1 MKRIALDAL
10 ILFALPL
17 FLVRQVQLFQAES
30 SYQQAEQLS
39 REQKED
45 QAFALYRRAAGIAPE
60 RALYQRGLGRSGL
73 RLYQAQ
79 PRELIPLYQARK
91 AYQRALQLDRVY
103 PYDRFDMGEVL
114 EALQSSGVP
123 ALPDPEPFLQQAVAT
138 DPTNPLFLAGL
149 MTWQLRHGQKDQ
161 ARSLFARA
169 AISAPAAIGLFAPSF
184 LPTHEDRVKFA
195 EELGRHP
202 AANLAYAQYLIGAK
216 EPELAKPQEALAA
229 ALIPQQPEAA
239 SKLAQILIALNETE
253 QAKQV
258 LAQAFATQ
266 PQSLFLAQS
275 WAQLFISQKD
285 FPGAIAV
292 YQQALRENPGA
303 AELYLALAQLYRQTG
318 QDDLALDFFDRVL
331 ETKPATAQ
339 QRKEIFVAEGEIKLK
354 QGDLQG
360 ALVEYQKALEITPN
374 DRQLEPKIKRLQV
387 QLEFQGPGRENP

>member
-39 REQKED
+39 QEKKED
-45 QAFALYRRAAGIAPE
+45 QAFTLYRRAAGIAPE

-123 ALPDPEPFLQQAVAT
+123 DLPDPEPYLQQAVAT

-161 ARSLFARA
+161 ARSLFVRA
-169 AISAPAAIGLFAPSF
+169 AISGPASIHFFGLSL

-202 AANLAYAQYLIGAK
+202 AANLAYAQYLTGAK
-216 EPELAKPQEALAA
+216 EPE
-229 ALIPQQPEAA
+229 IGRA
-239 SKLAQILIALNETE
+239 SC
-253 QAKQV
+253 
-258 LAQAFATQ
+258 
-266 PQSLFLAQS
+266 
-275 WAQLFISQKD
+275 
-285 FPGAIAV
+285 
-292 YQQALRENPGA
+292 RE
-303 AELYLALAQLYRQTG
+303 
-318 QDDLALDFFDRVL
+318 RV
-331 ETKPATAQ
+331 
-339 QRKEIFVAEGEIKLK
+339 
-354 QGDLQG
+354 
-360 ALVEYQKALEITPN
+360 
-374 DRQLEPKIKRLQV
+374 
-387 QLEFQGPGRENP
+387 